1 MGNVVV
7 KMNSAGVRA
16 IENGPEVRADLMRRC
31 EAIRQAT
38 GDPESHSARV
48 DQGASRLLGI
58 VTADTREAEIEE
70 ATNRSLARAL
80 DAGR

>member
-1 MGNVVV
+1 MGDVRVV
-7 KMNSAGVRA
+7 MNPAGIRA
-16 IENGPEVRADLMRRC
+16 IENGPDVRADLMRRAL
-31 EAIRQAT
+31 AIRAAT

-48 DQGASRLLGI
+48 DQGATRLLGI
-58 VTADTREAEIEE
+58 VTADTYTARREE